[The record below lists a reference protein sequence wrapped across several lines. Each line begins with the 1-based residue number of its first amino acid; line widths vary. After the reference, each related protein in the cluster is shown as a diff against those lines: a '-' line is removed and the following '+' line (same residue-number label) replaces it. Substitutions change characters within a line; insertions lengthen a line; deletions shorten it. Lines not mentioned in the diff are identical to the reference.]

1 MSKLINISELCKL
14 LNLTDPKTNKP
25 LNHILRYWEKEF
37 SEIRPKKIN
46 NHRYYSKKNVETLK
60 LIKYLIKDEK
70 ISIAGVKKILKSEIK
85 KLDDNNMF
93 SLRDKY
99 FKTKLKNKTKNILNK
114 ISTIKNYGKKNSS

>member
-93 SLRDKY
+93 SLRNKY